1 MQAKLEFRK
10 LLFWRDI
17 FYNWHVMMRR
27 QKEISRIKIKLK
39 MTDNAAH
46 ANWIPKSWYLTP
58 RHVLVSAP
66 KHVTNDSQMLVFI
79 QFKIFYVDQGRNNL

>member
-1 MQAKLEFRK
+1 
-10 LLFWRDI
+10 
-17 FYNWHVMMRR
+17 MMRR

-46 ANWIPKSWYLTP
+46 ANWIPKSCYLTP

-66 KHVTNDSQMLVFI
+66 KHQTYITNESQMLVFI
-79 QFKIFYVDQGRNNL
+79 QFEIFYVDQGRNN